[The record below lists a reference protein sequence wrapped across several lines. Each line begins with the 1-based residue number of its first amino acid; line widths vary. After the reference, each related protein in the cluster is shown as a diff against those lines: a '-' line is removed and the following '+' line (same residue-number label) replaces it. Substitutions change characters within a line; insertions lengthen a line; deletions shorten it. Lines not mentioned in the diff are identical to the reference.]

1 MVEVKVQVVLFDVNS
16 NAPVIILRD
25 ASGKKILPI
34 WVGHFEA
41 NAIEIEL
48 EGIKPPRPLTHD
60 LFIDLLRTIG
70 AEVKKVSVCDLQI
83 NTFYAIITI
92 AMNKKIV
99 EIDARPSDA
108 IAIAMRSKAPIY
120 AAEWILKEAS
130 LLDTSDTENEEEK
143 FKKFLESIKPED
155 FKYKH

>member
-16 NAPVIILRD
+16 NAPVVILRD
-25 ASGKKILPI
+25 TTGKKILPI
-34 WVGHFEA
+34 WVGHLEA

-48 EGIKPPRPLTHD
+48 EGIRPPRPLTHD
-60 LFIDLLRTIG
+60 LFTDLLRTIG
-70 AEVKKVSVCDLQI
+70 AEVKKVSVCDLQA

-130 LLDTSDTENEEEK
+130 LLDASDTENEEEK